1 MKGVNIMKT
10 VEFVSYTGR
19 WPSLCAG
26 VLTLRIEGKEYVF
39 GDYGDNS
46 YDEFWSSGGQCY
58 LTYRENITKGP
69 WQVNKEELPKE
80 LQEHADEIRDVM
92 NDNIPY
98 GCCGGCI

>member
-10 VEFVSYTGR
+10 VEFVSYTGK
-19 WPSLCAG
+19 WPSLCEG

-39 GDYGDNS
+39 GGYDDNS
-46 YDEFWSSGGQCY
+46 YDDFWLPGGQCFS
-58 LTYRENITKGP
+58 TYSATKGP

-80 LQEHADEIRDVM
+80 LQKYADEIRDVM

-98 GCCGGCI
+98 GCCGGCL